1 MVRSLTLLQHALLVV
16 LTVVC
21 AGRAVS
27 AGAPLPALVA
37 ATALFLG
44 WYVVGLAISGRRL
57 GHGVGEDVTGP
68 GAGGG
73 AGAASSAGADVA
85 RHAGAWWLLGLT
97 VCWLLLVAVSGENAW
112 IAFTLWLLAGHF
124 LRWRWAIPYTV
135 AVLGVVALALSRDSG
150 SLTVAEVLGPA
161 IGALFALA
169 VSRGQIELVRE
180 SLERQRLIAS
190 LVATQAEAEALAT
203 ELAATQRE
211 SGVLAERA
219 RLSRDIHDTL
229 AQGFSSIVLLARA
242 GGVTPTE
249 GGVRDLLRRIEGTAA
264 DNLDEARRVVGAL
277 APRDLE
283 GAGLSGTLRR
293 LLDTLTDDTG
303 IDTHLRVDGELAG
316 LPTAVEVA
324 LVRTAQGALANVRRH
339 SGASRVVVTL
349 ADEGDAVRLDIV
361 DDGVGFDAEAVASR
375 GPSPASGGYGLPS
388 TRARLREL
396 GGGLDVESA
405 PGDGTALSAHVPLGG
420 GES

>member
-1 MVRSLTLLQHALLVV
+1 MVRSLALLQHALLVV

-21 AGRAVS
+21 AARALAV
-27 AGAPLPALVA
+27 GAPPLALLA

-44 WYVVGLAISGRRL
+44 WYVVGLVLSRRRL
-57 GHGVGEDVTGP
+57 GHSGGDDAP
-68 GAGGG
+68 GAGRD
-73 AGAASSAGADVA
+73 AGAASGSA

-97 VCWLLLVAVSGENAW
+97 VCWLLLVVVSGENAW
-112 IAFTLWLLAGHF
+112 IAFSLWLLAGHF
-124 LRWRWAIPYTV
+124 LSWRWALPYTV
-135 AVLGVVALALSRDSG
+135 AVLGVVAFALSRDSG
-150 SLTVAEVLGPA
+150 ALTPAEVLGPA

-242 GGVTPTE
+242 GAVTPTE

-303 IDTHLRVDGELAG
+303 IRTELRVDGELAG

-339 SGASRVVVTL
+339 AGASRVVVTL
-349 ADEGDAVRLDIV
+349 ADEGDAVRLDVV
-361 DDGVGFDAEAVASR
+361 DDGVGFDPAAVASR
-375 GPSPASGGYGLPS
+375 GSSPSGGYGLPS

-405 PGDGTALSAHVPLGG
+405 PGEGVALSAHVPLGG
-420 GES
+420 DS